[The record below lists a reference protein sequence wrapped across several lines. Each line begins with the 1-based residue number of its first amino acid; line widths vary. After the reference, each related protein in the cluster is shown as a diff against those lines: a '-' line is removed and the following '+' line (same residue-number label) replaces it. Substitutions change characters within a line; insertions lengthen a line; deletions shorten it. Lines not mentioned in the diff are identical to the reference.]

1 MKRTNKIYKIIL
13 TGFCLLLLCFFYS
26 CKTTRKTVV
35 TNNEIDEK
43 DWFEFNNYIVEASK
57 QKMLGNYNEAAQ
69 LYQKCIKINP
79 LNATSY
85 YEASNLQLAQGD
97 WVNAMKLSEFSVRLD
112 PSNMWYQLQLAN
124 LYQRNGMLEKSA
136 NIFKLLIKRYPD
148 KIEFYYNLATIYTS
162 LKQIKDAIRILD
174 EAEKQI
180 GITEPVSLE
189 KERLYLLIGNAK
201 KSIAE
206 IKKLVDAYPQE
217 PRFYGVLAE
226 TYVQNQQFDLALETY
241 KKLLEVDKNNGLAH
255 LSLAD
260 FYRLTNNP
268 EKSFEELK
276 LAFAS
281 RDVDVDI
288 KVKMLM
294 NFIDYTQGND
304 DMNDKAY
311 KLIEILLITHPDDPK
326 AHTLYADYLI
336 KDKKYAEALV
346 QLQIVIKSE
355 KDKYLI
361 WEQLLYLESQ
371 LANNK
376 NLYEESKEAM
386 ELFPSQ
392 PTAFMF
398 NGLASFE
405 LKNYTEAID
414 VFNKGLNLT
423 VDNNPL
429 KIQFLTYLGEAYY
442 RNKQYSESDRAFDKL
457 LRLDPENVVIMN
469 NYSYYLALRNDSLE
483 KAERMIKKV
492 IEIIPENATYL
503 DTYAWVLYK
512 LNKFDDAKLNIE
524 KALKDGTSHSA
535 VIIEHYGDIIYKLGE
550 KQKALEQWK
559 KALEKGK
566 GSEFLE
572 QKINEERLI
581 E

>member
-1 MKRTNKIYKIIL
+1 MRSTKKIFKIFLAGFFLIL
-13 TGFCLLLLCFFYS
+13 TCCFSS
-26 CKTTRKTVV
+26 CKTTKKTV
-35 TNNEIDEK
+35 TDNNAIDEK
-43 DWFEFNNYIVEASK
+43 NWFEFNNYIVEASK
-57 QKMLGNYNEAAQ
+57 QKMLGNFNEAAQ

-79 LNATSY
+79 RNATSY
-85 YEASNLQLAQGD
+85 FEASNLHLAQGD
-97 WVNAMKLSEFSVRLD
+97 WVTAMKLSEIAVKLD
-112 PSNMWYQLQLAN
+112 PANMWYQLQLAS
-124 LYQRNGMLEKSA
+124 LYQRNGMLNKSVD
-136 NIFKLLIKRYPD
+136 IFKLLLQRDPD
-148 KIEFYYNLATIYTS
+148 RVDFYYNLATLYTS
-162 LKQIKDAIRILD
+162 LKKIKEAIKVLD
-174 EAEKQI
+174 DAEKQI

-189 KERLYLLIGNAK
+189 KERLYLLIGNVK

-206 IKKLVDAYPQE
+206 IKKLVDAYPRE
-217 PRFYGVLAE
+217 ARYYGVLAE

-241 KKLLEVDKNNGLAH
+241 KKLLEIDKTNGLAH

-260 FYRLTNNP
+260 FYRLTNNQ

-281 RDVDVDI
+281 QEVDVDI

-294 NFIDYTQGND
+294 NFIDYTQGNE
-304 DMNDKAY
+304 DMNNKAY
-311 KLIEILLITHPDDPK
+311 KLIEILISTHPEDPK

-336 KDKKYAEALV
+336 KDKKYAEALE
-346 QLQIVIKSE
+346 QLRMVIKIE

-371 LANNK
+371 LSNNK
-376 NLYEESKEAM
+376 NLYEESKEAID
-386 ELFPSQ
+386 LFPSQ
-392 PTAFMF
+392 PTAYMF
-398 NGLASFE
+398 NGLASYE
-405 LKNYTEAID
+405 LKNYIEAID
-414 VFNKGLNLT
+414 VFTKGLNLT

-429 KIQFLTYLGEAYY
+429 KIQFYTYLGEAYY
-442 RNKQYSESDRAFDKL
+442 RIKQYRESDRAFDNL
-457 LRLDPENVVIMN
+457 LKLDPGNVVVMN
-469 NYSYYLALRNDSLE
+469 NYSYYLALRSDSLE

-492 IEIIPENATYL
+492 MEIMPENATYL

-512 LNKFDDAKLNIE
+512 LNKLDEAKTYME

-572 QKINEERLI
+572 QKIKEERLI